1 MQKTLKRIL
10 ALILAVM
17 LCLGAMP
24 FSAFAVDAQPD
35 DAVSSE
41 GPHSKAPAE
50 SSPALEEP
58 SPEPSAESAPT
69 PENSPTPTVTSEPT
83 KEPEISPSPSEEP
96 TTEPDDGETSGTE
109 LPVTR
114 IWPTSPRK
122 ARSASFGTNGTL
134 YMGDECCPGGVGT
147 PPTLG
152 KYVGTM
158 SVITMQYGG
167 KHVAGYC
174 LEQARFV
181 P

>member
-1 MQKTLKRIL
+1 MTKNLKRFL
-10 ALILAVM
+10 ALILTLVLCIGMVPAPALAAAV
-17 LCLGAMP
+17 P
-24 FSAFAVDAQPD
+24 PDTTFSETMIESEQPD
-35 DAVSSE
+35 IT
-41 GPHSKAPAE
+41 
-50 SSPALEEP
+50 P
-58 SPEPSAESAPT
+58 SPEPDSSSVPRGSPDETGDASAP
-69 PENSPTPTVTSEPT
+69 N
-83 KEPEISPSPSEEP
+83 
-96 TTEPDDGETSGTE
+96 PDEDETSGTE

-114 IWPTSPRK
+114 IWPESPRK
-122 ARSASFGTNGTL
+122 ARSAAFGTNGTL